1 LARAV
6 LGLCPNQLLPFRKG
20 IAVRIRIIASGLL
33 ASLAFAAV
41 PVGPL
46 WAKSAH
52 MPASDIAAAVADTHR
67 TEAERHRDQYRHP
80 VQTLGFFGVHANQTV
95 VEFNPGGGW
104 YTAILA
110 PMLASHGHYVGLV
123 IKGEKSEASLAKL
136 IAAGGDRYHGAV
148 AATLDP
154 ATASSSVPD
163 GSADVV
169 LTFRNVHNLIFAGGT
184 TADGAFK
191 AFYRMLK
198 PGGVLGV
205 VDHHLPETMDSA
217 LEKKSGYLK
226 RSTVIRLA
234 RAAGFKLAGESMV
247 NANPADT
254 HDWAEGVWTLPPV
267 LQLGDKD
274 KAKYLAIGE
283 SDRLTLKFVKAK

>member
-1 LARAV
+1 MRARI
-6 LGLCPNQLLPFRKG
+6 L
-20 IAVRIRIIASGLL
+20 ASGLF
-33 ASLAFAAV
+33 ASLALATVATA
-41 PVGPL
+41 PL
-46 WAKSAH
+46 AAKST
-52 MPASDIAAAVADTHR
+52 SDITAAVADPHR
-67 TEAERHRDQYRHP
+67 TEAERHRDPYRHP
-80 VQTLGFFGVHANQTV
+80 VQTLEFFGVRADQTL

-110 PMLASHGHYVGLV
+110 PMLAPHGHYIGLV
-123 IKGEKSEASLAKL
+123 VHGEKSEASLAKL
-136 IAAGGDRYHGAV
+136 IAAGGDRYHGAT

-154 ATASSSVPD
+154 ATGSSTVPD
-163 GSADVV
+163 NSADVV
-169 LTFRNVHNLIFAGGT
+169 VTFRNVHNLIFAGGT
-184 TADGAFK
+184 TPDGAFK

-234 RAAGFKLAGESMV
+234 EAAGFKLAGETAI

-254 HDWAEGVWTLPPV
+254 HDWPEGVWTLPPV

-283 SDRLTLKFVKAK
+283 SDRMTLKFVKPR